1 MSGPTQF
8 NPPFSV
14 LDPKVGG
21 PAIGVITTNT
31 RAFTGQGPMA
41 TQSDQLLF
49 ALPPPVL
56 VPIPYQHMGMWT
68 VANRRTFVNG
78 VPTVSSTSTGIAVEI
93 TGGAAPV
100 PSGAIV
106 PTVGAARVHTR

>member
-14 LDPKVGG
+14 LDPTGSA

-41 TQSDQLLF
+41 IQTDQLLF
-49 ALPPPVL
+49 PKPPPG
-56 VPIPYQHMGMWT
+56 PFIQHVGMWT

-78 VPTVSSTSTGIAVEI
+78 VPTVSSSSTGIGVILTAGPPI
-93 TGGAAPV
+93 PT
-100 PSGAIV
+100 GAIV
-106 PTVGAARVHTR
+106 PTIGALRVHTR

>member
-21 PAIGVITTNT
+21 PAIGVLTTNT

-49 ALPPPVL
+49 ALPPPI
-56 VPIPYQHMGMWT
+56 PILYQHMGMWT

-78 VPTVSSTSTGIAVEI
+78 VPTVSSTSTGIGVEVFWGAPKI
-93 TGGAAPV
+93 T
-100 PSGAIV
+100 GAIV

>member
-14 LDPKVGG
+14 LDPLLSA
-21 PAIGVITTNT
+21 PAVGVITTNT
-31 RAFTGQGPMA
+31 RAFTAQGPMA
-41 TQSDQLLF
+41 TQSDQIIFPLPAPNP
-49 ALPPPVL
+49 AL
-56 VPIPYQHMGMWT
+56 QHMGIWT

-78 VPTVSSTSTGIAVEI
+78 VPTVSSSSTGIGVLVFL
-93 TGGAAPV
+93 GV
-100 PSGAIV
+100 PIPTGAIV